1 MLPRLVRSY
10 AVDVIE
16 RLTSQ
21 KLSGRASQAR
31 SFLDSI
37 LKASFD
43 DRPALGLGRDLGC
56 VAENL
61 VAGALLVD
69 KVVVHLAAFSGARSR
84 RTGSDSVRTP
94 ATYR

>member
-16 RLTSQ
+16 RPIS
-21 KLSGRASQAR
+21 KKRSGRVSEAR
-31 SFLDSI
+31 SFLGGI
-37 LKASFD
+37 LKASFE

-56 VAENL
+56 VADHL

-69 KVVVHLAAFSGARSR
+69 EVVVHLAAFSGSRSR
-84 RTGSDSVRTP
+84 RTEPGSTRRP
-94 ATYR
+94 AIYR